1 MSIRSP
7 AVRQGVSA
15 LLLLLFTLFGAA
27 IARSGD
33 AGPPVPNPDDLIA
46 LVRQTVLAVDTGNKT
61 GDYAVLAAMGT
72 PDFQTAN
79 PAVKLA
85 DGFKKLR
92 IDRIDLAP
100 AATVVPQTTR
110 PPSLDRNGLL
120 RILGY
125 FEFPTKQ
132 IVYDLVYAYDAPS
145 NGWQLAGILIKP
157 RDLPEQPVLMQ
168 PQ

>member
-1 MSIRSP
+1 MTIQSP
-7 AVRQGVSA
+7 AVRQGLCA
-15 LLLLLFTLFGAA
+15 LLLVLFTILGAEL
-27 IARSGD
+27 ARSGD

-46 LVRQTVLAVDTGNKT
+46 LVRKTVLAVDTGNKT
-61 GDYAVLAAMGT
+61 GDYAALAAMGT
-72 PDFQTAN
+72 QEFQTDN
-79 PAVKLA
+79 PAAKLA

-92 IDRIDLAP
+92 VDRIDLAP

-125 FEFPTKQ
+125 FEFPAKQ
-132 IVYDLVYAYDAPS
+132 IVYDLVYAYDAPAM
-145 NGWQLAGILIKP
+145 GWQLAGILIKP